1 LGNDGRTCL
10 DVDECSKNNGNCQ
23 QKCVD
28 EIGSFHCECD
38 RPSYI
43 QSRNASVCILATD
56 TSSSSIDDDIP
67 VIVIMI
73 IAVII
78 IIAIVVVMAVVIIVI
93 IKRKSKSQYNIN
105 TVASDVVSSNPI
117 YDKSYETNKENTQ
130 EL

>member
-1 LGNDGRTCL
+1 LGNNGHTCL

-38 RPSYI
+38 QPGYI
-43 QSRNASVCILATD
+43 PSRNTSVCILATD
-56 TSSSSIDDDIP
+56 TSSSATDYGIS
-67 VIVIMI
+67 VIVILI
-73 IAVII
+73 ITVII

-93 IKRKSKSQYNIN
+93 IKRKNKSQYNIN